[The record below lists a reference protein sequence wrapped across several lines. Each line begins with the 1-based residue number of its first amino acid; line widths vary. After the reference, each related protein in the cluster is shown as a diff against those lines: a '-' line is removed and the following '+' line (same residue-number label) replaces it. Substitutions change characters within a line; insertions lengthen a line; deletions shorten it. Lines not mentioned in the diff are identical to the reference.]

1 MSPGFFGQ
9 DCKIMDENRSIV
21 ATKDILQL
29 NELTQDG
36 MLICIDFTFAA
47 IDLPSLPY
55 FRWSPGFSSRRYCA
69 TASHPAPSGPP
80 SSSALPLFFPLL

>member
-1 MSPGFFGQ
+1 MEPQVLEQEASHQPEESQMSPGFFGQ

-47 IDLPSLPY
+47 IDLPGLPY
-55 FRWSPGFSSRRYCA
+55 FR
-69 TASHPAPSGPP
+69 
-80 SSSALPLFFPLL
+80 

>member
-1 MSPGFFGQ
+1 MSPSFFDQ
-9 DCKIMDENRSIV
+9 DCKIMDENSSVV
-21 ATKDILQL
+21 ATSVVATRDILQL

-47 IDLPSLPY
+47 IDLPRLPY
-55 FRWSPGFSSRRYCA
+55 FRWSPGFSSGRGSA

-80 SSSALPLFFPLL
+80 